1 MKEICDAEKDVDY
14 EDNALTIL
22 SKTADGSM
30 RDGLSLL
37 DQALAFEDYSLT
49 TNQVELMLG
58 TIDVNNIF
66 GLLTSII
73 DQDPVTLNQGLHDLD
88 DLYPD
93 YKSLLDNMASI
104 LQQIAFLQII
114 GNNKLD
120 SEQEVDK
127 AVIDFATKIQPEVI
141 QLLYQITITSKRDI
155 DLAPSQREGF
165 AMAILRMFAFTDNT
179 DEQSSETQI
188 VPATVK
194 KSRVST
200 TLKKTSIPNESAPDI
215 EQDELQLN
223 AKNWLR
229 EIKKL
234 NLSGALRQLALHCSF
249 KALKQNTLYLTIDS
263 DHGHLLSDQ
272 LNQKFNELLINH
284 FASVINVSIEQESES
299 GLTLAKK
306 ESIKHEE
313 QLIMNESR
321 SKSDPILEKVKDL
334 FSATL
339 EN

>member
-49 TNQVELMLG
+49 ANQVELMLG
-58 TIDVNNIF
+58 TIDINNIF

-200 TLKKTSIPNESAPDI
+200 TLKKNI
-215 EQDELQLN
+215 
-223 AKNWLR
+223 
-229 EIKKL
+229 
-234 NLSGALRQLALHCSF
+234 
-249 KALKQNTLYLTIDS
+249 NT
-263 DHGHLLSDQ
+263 Q
-272 LNQKFNELLINH
+272 
-284 FASVINVSIEQESES
+284 
-299 GLTLAKK
+299 
-306 ESIKHEE
+306 
-313 QLIMNESR
+313 
-321 SKSDPILEKVKDL
+321 
-334 FSATL
+334 
-339 EN
+339 